1 MVSRNRGELI
11 HLIKMIITIN
21 HKFIAWLLIVSSL
34 LLSGLFFYWAVYTI
48 YDSKELESRG
58 HYEYAKKHYKKS
70 YEYFFRAAEITEN
83 TMISYPDVETQN
95 LAKQKLSSRYRFA
108 ASAAHA
114 SKEYKKSRRMLKK
127 SLFYNPNNTQAIALQ
142 KHMDINKQGK

>member
-1 MVSRNRGELI
+1 
-11 HLIKMIITIN
+11 MIIQMN
-21 HKFIAWLLIVSSL
+21 HKFITWFLITISL
-34 LLSGLFFYWAVYTI
+34 LLSGIFFYWAVYAI

-83 TMISYPDVETQN
+83 AMISHPDLETQD
-95 LAKQKLSSRYRFA
+95 LIKQKLSSRYRFA

-114 SKEYKKSRRMLKK
+114 SKEYKKSWSMLKK
-127 SLFYNPNNTQAIALQ
+127 SLFYNPDNSQAIALQ
-142 KHMDINKQGK
+142 KHMNVNKQGK